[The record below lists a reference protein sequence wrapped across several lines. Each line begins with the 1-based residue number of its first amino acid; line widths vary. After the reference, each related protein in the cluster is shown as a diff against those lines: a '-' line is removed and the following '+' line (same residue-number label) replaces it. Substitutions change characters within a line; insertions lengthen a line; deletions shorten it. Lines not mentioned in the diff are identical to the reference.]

1 MLSDGSGLSPT
12 VVIAAAR
19 EILANSGFRIASETG
34 LTALEPGRSLLAEDD
49 YSVIAIVAYDTWSQL
64 QAEWA
69 DAQAELV
76 TLLAKRLARSA
87 PKAWDGYLVLF
98 CDAPT
103 SDSGGIS
110 AIERDTTRV
119 RKIVATGE
127 VLRTTADISRVLD
140 PFLPLTRPGTEA
152 EIPDVLATLPEL
164 LKREVPIAA
173 TEAVVN
179 AFRAMEPPLERLHEL
194 GETIHEA

>member
-12 VVIAAAR
+12 VIIAAAR
-19 EILANSGFRIASETG
+19 EILANNGFRIASESG
-34 LTALEPGRSLLAEDD
+34 LTALQPSRSLLAEDD
-49 YSVIAIVAYDTWSQL
+49 YSVIALVAYDTWSEL

-98 CDAPT
+98 CGAPT
-103 SDSGGIS
+103 PDKGGIA

-127 VLRTTADISRVLD
+127 ALKTTTDISRVLD
-140 PFLPLTRPGTEA
+140 PFLPLARPGTGA

-164 LKREVPIAA
+164 LKTEVPIAA

-194 GETIHEA
+194 GGVSHEA